1 MARIEDFLTRKT
13 IKKIYDGIHARTEKL
28 PRARKNSWDAF
39 FLVIFLV
46 LIVDGKIRPAERRF
60 FKRLKDAAFS
70 ESWKF
75 SSLLTGPITS
85 EQKLMEK
92 GSEVYQIIKEVED
105 LGLSS
110 IEEISRKFG
119 KNINKKQLQEITLLV
134 CVRLAISDLEVA
146 NKERFVIECLIETW
160 DLEELANSIKFRSL
174 VDDDPQNTVGDI
186 LSENKNI
193 MDIIDRQ
200 GLRHSQ
206 YEEAVH
212 LIHEAGLV
220 ISGDEL
226 VSEQFKAYK
235 QATKDN
241 EKISKTKAQKQLQ
254 EHLMNKKKKHNADLI
269 KLKKK
274 LAKTKTRYGA
284 EFICATFLPELN
296 FHKNSFDLINEKFES
311 SMVWSVLQ
319 QLSRQE
325 VYRNQAIQPKKI
337 EGKQGWKEIAGIF
350 TGVGTRASMG
360 RVYYHDSKLTGKTY
374 NVYVDFKIDEK
385 NQKKVFKRL
394 DTWKKN
400 NFS

>member
-1 MARIEDFLTRKT
+1 MI
-13 IKKIYDGIHARTEKL
+13 
-28 PRARKNSWDAF
+28 P
-39 FLVIFLV
+39 
-46 LIVDGKIRPAERRF
+46 
-60 FKRLKDAAFS
+60 
-70 ESWKF
+70 
-75 SSLLTGPITS
+75 
-85 EQKLMEK
+85 
-92 GSEVYQIIKEVED
+92 
-105 LGLSS
+105 
-110 IEEISRKFG
+110 
-119 KNINKKQLQEITLLV
+119 
-134 CVRLAISDLEVA
+134 
-146 NKERFVIECLIETW
+146 
-160 DLEELANSIKFRSL
+160 
-174 VDDDPQNTVGDI
+174 
-186 LSENKNI
+186 
-193 MDIIDRQ
+193 
-200 GLRHSQ
+200 
-206 YEEAVH
+206 
-212 LIHEAGLV
+212 
-220 ISGDEL
+220 GDEL

-235 QATKDN
+235 YAV
-241 EKISKTKAQKQLQ
+241 EKKEKVSKTKAQKEYQQ
-254 EHLMNKKKKHNADLI
+254 YLMGKKKKHNADLI

-284 EFICATFLPELN
+284 EFICTTFLPELN

>member
-1 MARIEDFLTRKT
+1 
-13 IKKIYDGIHARTEKL
+13 
-28 PRARKNSWDAF
+28 
-39 FLVIFLV
+39 
-46 LIVDGKIRPAERRF
+46 
-60 FKRLKDAAFS
+60 
-70 ESWKF
+70 
-75 SSLLTGPITS
+75 
-85 EQKLMEK
+85 
-92 GSEVYQIIKEVED
+92 
-105 LGLSS
+105 
-110 IEEISRKFG
+110 
-119 KNINKKQLQEITLLV
+119 
-134 CVRLAISDLEVA
+134 
-146 NKERFVIECLIETW
+146 
-160 DLEELANSIKFRSL
+160 
-174 VDDDPQNTVGDI
+174 
-186 LSENKNI
+186 

-241 EKISKTKAQKQLQ
+241 EKISKTKAQKEYQQ
-254 EHLMNKKKKHNADLI
+254 RLMERKKKHNADQK

-274 LAKTKTRYGA
+274 LTKTKTKYGA

-319 QLSRQE
+319 KLSKQE
-325 VYRNQAIQPKKI
+325 VYKDQAIQTKKI
-337 EGKQGWKEIAGIF
+337 EGKQGWQEISGIF

-360 RVYYHDSKLTGKTY
+360 RIYYHDSKLPGKTY

-385 NQKKVFKRL
+385 LQKKVFKLL
-394 DTWKKN
+394 DIWKKS
-400 NFS
+400 NFA

>member
-1 MARIEDFLTRKT
+1 MVRIEDFLTRKT
-13 IKKIYDGIHARTEKL
+13 IEKIYAGIHARTEGL
-28 PRARKNSWDAF
+28 PKARKNSWDAF

-46 LIVDGKIRPAERRF
+46 LIVDDKIRPAERHF

-92 GSEVYQIIKEVED
+92 GSKVYQIIKEVED

-110 IEEISRKFG
+110 IEEITRKFG
-119 KNINKKQLQEITLLV
+119 KNINKKELQRITLLA
-134 CVRLAISDLEVA
+134 CVRLAISDMEVA
-146 NKERFVIECLIETW
+146 TKERFVIECLIDAW
-160 DLEELANSIKFRSL
+160 NLEELAKLIKFHSL
-174 VDDDPQNTVGDI
+174 VDDDSEYIVRDVLTENQN
-186 LSENKNI
+186 L
-193 MDIIDRQ
+193 MDIIDMR

-206 YEEAVH
+206 YEKAVH

-220 ISGDEL
+220 IPGDEL

-235 QATKDN
+235 NAAENN
-241 EKISKTKAQKQLQ
+241 EKISKTKAQKEYQQ
-254 EHLMNKKKKHNADLI
+254 RLMERKKKHNADQK

-274 LAKTKTRYGA
+274 LTKTKTKYGA

-319 QLSRQE
+319 KLSKQE
-325 VYRNQAIQPKKI
+325 VYKDQAIQTKKI
-337 EGKQGWKEIAGIF
+337 EGKQGWQEISGIF

-360 RVYYHDSKLTGKTY
+360 RIYYHDSKLSGKTY

-385 NQKKVFKRL
+385 LQKKVFKLL
-394 DTWKKN
+394 DIWKKS
-400 NFS
+400 NFA